1 MGLPVWFLCFLCSDL
16 AVILLSLRLVLGLEL
31 PHLTCVGSWTLL
43 MSHNPCVWE
52 GHIMMTFTRT
62 LLLYLCV
69 SLQEIVEHIDRD
81 GKVPCAKRVGP
92 IPSLRPE
99 LPSFGNHRVKV
110 TESKEDALELCL
122 PGTHFQSVLEEKHH

>member
-1 MGLPVWFLCFLCSDL
+1 
-16 AVILLSLRLVLGLEL
+16 
-31 PHLTCVGSWTLL
+31 
-43 MSHNPCVWE
+43 
-52 GHIMMTFTRT
+52 MTFTCT

-110 TESKEDALELCL
+110 TESKEDALELRL